1 MITLIK
7 RITAYLFLVIAASCI
22 DPYVPDIKNYSS
34 LLVVEG
40 LVSNEYSSYKIK
52 LGRTFSEKDSAPEMI
67 NDASVFITDRNGK
80 KTDFQNYGGGIFKT
94 DSTSFTGVIG
104 QKYTLHIITDD
115 GKEYR
120 SDECTMLPDAGID
133 SLYYEKA
140 DEISGIL
147 GESFTGIK
155 IMLNS
160 ADASGID
167 QYKRWTFEEVWKFI
181 LPGTQQYTYNK
192 LTDTTY
198 SFRSVP
204 VLKNTCWKMNQ
215 STDILINADSP
226 LELNNQEIAFIAP
239 IKSDRLEQHYSILV
253 KQYSISQ
260 NEHNFWSNLKKIG
273 EAGGDIFASQP
284 FTVTGNIQNVNN
296 KNEKVLGYFEVSAV
310 SQKRIFITA
319 HELDPLLLP
328 HYKPDCF
335 LLAKSPSDWFYPQP
349 SWDQIYHMF
358 VDVGGYIFVKPIIAD
373 GSISE
378 GIVSENDLV
387 KLVFSTKECSF
398 CKYTGSSTK
407 PDFWIDP

>member
-1 MITLIK
+1 
-7 RITAYLFLVIAASCI
+7 
-22 DPYVPDIKNYSS
+22 
-34 LLVVEG
+34 
-40 LVSNEYSSYKIK
+40 
-52 LGRTFSEKDSAPEMI
+52 MI